1 MFFWTS
7 AAKVAAKLE
16 AMRSAELRLLEF
28 AGQFG
33 GRSPDSYEMELF
45 DTEIPSH
52 VVPLKKS
59 RTSKDQQHLVIH
71 GVQIKNKEANTSI
84 NTTNPAA
91 PLVLLHG
98 YANGGLYFYRN
109 LVGLSQY
116 FHQIYSL
123 DMLGWG
129 LSSRPKFLLKDN
141 STETAEAFFVE
152 SLEAWREARGVE
164 KMILAGHSMGGY
176 MSVAYCEKYPH
187 RVERLILLSPAGVPA
202 ETEELRERLKQMKRN
217 SSLAGKTV
225 MALAPTVFESGT
237 TPCSLM
243 RAIPQ
248 TTGQGWV
255 QSYVERRLPAISN
268 PEEQTAV
275 ADYLYHNATLPGSG
289 EYALNRILTPFTLG
303 RKPTLHRIPHL
314 KIPQV
319 TFLYGDNDWMDST
332 GGLAVERAC
341 QQSPTTSPKVEV
353 YEVQNA
359 GHLLM
364 LDNWAAFN
372 SGVVIGGLGRHALSK
387 DSSPMPRKLV
397 AGTTTTSPAG
407 SSLANTTTTNNMEP
421 PPPQVSVQA

>member
-1 MFFWTS
+1 MSTV
-7 AAKVAAKLE
+7 KVAAKLE
-16 AMRSAELRLLEF
+16 AMRSAELQLLEF
-28 AGQFG
+28 ASQFG
-33 GRSPDSYEMELF
+33 GRSPDSYEMKLF

-52 VVPLKKS
+52 VVPLKK
-59 RTSKDQQHLVIH
+59 TSTDKDHRFVIH
-71 GVQIKNKEANTSI
+71 GVEIKNKEADTNTK
-84 NTTNPAA
+84 NDQA

-109 LVGLSQY
+109 LVGLSLY

-129 LSSRPKFLLKDN
+129 LSSRPKFHLKDD

-152 SLEAWREARGVE
+152 SLEAWREAQGVD
-164 KMILAGHSMGGY
+164 KMILAGHSMGGH

-187 RVERLILLSPAGVPA
+187 RVERLILLSPAGVPE
-202 ETEELRERLKQMKRN
+202 ETEELREKLKQWKQN
-217 SSLAGKTV
+217 SSLSGKT
-225 MALAPTVFESGT
+225 ALALVPKLFDFGT
-237 TPCSLM
+237 TPCSFI

-275 ADYLYHNATLPGSG
+275 AKYLYNNASLPGSG
-289 EYALNRILTPFTLG
+289 EYALNRILTPFALG
-303 RKPTLHRIPHL
+303 RKPTIHRIPHL
-314 KIPQV
+314 KIPRV
-319 TFLYGDNDWMDST
+319 TFLYGDKDWMDSS

-341 QQSPTTSPKVEV
+341 QQSPSTTPKVEV

-364 LDNWAAFN
+364 LDNWESFN

-387 DSSPMPRKLV
+387 DSSPVPRKLN
-397 AGTTTTSPAG
+397 AETTTSPTG
-407 SSLANTTTTNNMEP
+407 SVGTTSNNTMEP
-421 PPPQVSVQA
+421 PQPQVSVQA